1 MEIQVIHVICKQKNV
16 LSSNGWHFA
25 AQTLPKIEQLP
36 SLLQYPSDRTKQ
48 FAYLNKPFNFQA
60 ETFVK

>member
-1 MEIQVIHVICKQKNV
+1 MSGILLLRHHQKKV
-16 LSSNGWHFA
+16 
-25 AQTLPKIEQLP
+25 EQLP
-36 SLLQYPSDRTKQ
+36 SLLQYPSDQTKQ